1 MESLLVYQCY
11 QTDCFS
17 KRCFFK
23 LILPFLKTDIGKMI
37 VNGYIEEEADNEDN
51 EVWIRESMKQR
62 EDKME
67 KTMIVVLE
75 RGEGV

>member
-1 MESLLVYQCY
+1 
-11 QTDCFS
+11 
-17 KRCFFK
+17 
-23 LILPFLKTDIGKMI
+23 MI